1 MKHCDQAQEPLLI
14 VSGVTLGYPG
24 IIALTNITFTVNQ
37 GEFIGI
43 AGPNGSGKSTLL
55 KGILSLLPVQSGVIR
70 YCGYEDRSTRLIRK
84 HIGYVPQ
91 KNKTD
96 VHFPALVREV
106 VLMGLYAQIGWVR
119 RPQKIHYQMVL
130 DSLQSV
136 GMADYS
142 EHPIGEL
149 SGGQQQRV
157 MIARALVSKPRLLI
171 LDEPTAAVDIYAQ
184 RSILDTLEKLNRE
197 KEVTIL
203 MVSHD
208 INEIVHSCD
217 KIILLNRNLS
227 VFGTANEVL
236 TRENLVQVYGDRIY
250 VYEHHGHPHVLVG
263 DFDE

>member
-119 RPQKIHYQMVL
+119 RPKKSITKWCWIVYKVSAWL
-130 DSLQSV
+130 IIANTPSANYP
-136 GMADYS
+136 ADNS
-142 EHPIGEL
+142 NG
-149 SGGQQQRV
+149 
-157 MIARALVSKPRLLI
+157 
-171 LDEPTAAVDIYAQ
+171 
-184 RSILDTLEKLNRE
+184 
-197 KEVTIL
+197 
-203 MVSHD
+203 
-208 INEIVHSCD
+208 
-217 KIILLNRNLS
+217 
-227 VFGTANEVL
+227 
-236 TRENLVQVYGDRIY
+236 
-250 VYEHHGHPHVLVG
+250 
-263 DFDE
+263 